1 LINYGALLLT
11 INKIK
16 HMKRIL
22 LTFLFLSVVTLSS
35 VYAQSRK
42 ITGRVTGADDGQ
54 ALPGVS
60 VKVTGT
66 NTGVQTDND
75 GLYSLQLPANAQT
88 LTFSFIGYNPQT
100 VTIGQG
106 NRYDVKLTPNNKQ
119 LSEVVVIGYG
129 TVLKRDAT
137 SAISSVSAKDIEDRP
152 ITGIDQALQG
162 QAAGVQVTSASG
174 APGGGVSVKVR
185 GTSSINSSSQPLY
198 VVDGTPI
205 NISNLAQLAF
215 GNQQPNP
222 LDDINPN
229 DIESLE
235 VLKDAAATAI
245 YGSRGTNGVVI
256 VTTKH
261 GKAGPTKIDVNYYT
275 GIQNVTK
282 EIPLLNGPQYI
293 KEIQD
298 EVNNRFP
305 GSIGAGA
312 GQFATIEALT
322 AAKEGAVFGNP
333 ANTYPTSNW
342 EALIFRKNAPIS
354 DYNIAISGGA
364 DKTKFTMSGDYFDQ
378 QGTIFGSDYKRL
390 SFRTS
395 IDHNITDKLKVGSNF
410 AFNYTTQDRLNND
423 NNINGVLSTAIL
435 QGTAFPVYNAD
446 GTYNKGIGSV
456 ENPVAA
462 YKEPLNLTTN
472 GRLLANV
479 YGEYQILPNL
489 TFRSNF
495 AADYT
500 SFGEQ
505 RFSPT
510 TLNAGFAAGGSG
522 TQSQTELLNVLN
534 ENTLTYKKS
543 IGKHN
548 FTVLAGES
556 FQKESSQV
564 LLASGTG
571 FPGNQITQLSAAAVK
586 TNAFSTGS
594 SDVLE
599 SYFARVNYN
608 FDEKYLFSASIR
620 DDASSRFGVNKR
632 DGVFPAVSAGWRIN
646 QENFLKNVSWLSNL
660 KLRGSYGITGN
671 NNIADFASRTLVN
684 GGANYNGLPGLS
696 PAQLG
701 SSNLAWESTAQTDVA
716 IDFGFFNDR
725 LTLSIDYYD
734 KESTNLLLA
743 EPLVG
748 VSGFT
753 STIANIGKL
762 QNKGLEVDVQ
772 SINVKSSSF
781 SWTTNF
787 NIAFNRNKVLALA
800 NGNTPFG
807 SGFASWIQVGQ
818 PLGAFRGYQTAG
830 IFQSQ
835 AEIDALNAAAK
846 AKTGK
851 PTATYQT
858 TLTAPGDIK
867 FADLNGDGV
876 VNTADQHILGSAQP
890 LFIGGLT
897 NTFKYKSFDLN
908 FFWQFSYGNKIFN
921 NTRAFAEGQNSVFGD
936 FATVLNRWTPTNT
949 NTNMPR
955 AVLGDPN
962 QNNRTSDRFLED
974 GSYARLKNA
983 ALGYTLPKSAAK
995 AIGMRSLRVYVSAQ
1009 NLITITK
1016 YSGFDPELSTFDT
1029 PGQNNTAPGTDF
1041 LTVPQAKTILVGV
1054 NVGF

>member
-1 LINYGALLLT
+1 
-11 INKIK
+11 
-16 HMKRIL
+16 MKRIL
-22 LTFLFLSVVTLSS
+22 LTFLLLSVIALSS

-75 GLYSLQLPANAQT
+75 GLYSLQLPSNAQT
-88 LTFSFIGYNPQT
+88 LTFSFIGYSPQT

-162 QAAGVQVTSASG
+162 QAAGVLVTSSSG
-174 APGGGVSVKVR
+174 TPGGGVTVRVR
-185 GTSSINSSSQPLY
+185 GTSSINSGSQPLY

-205 NISNLAQLAF
+205 NISNLAQLGF

-256 VTTKH
+256 VTTKK
-261 GKAGPTKIDVNYYT
+261 GKAGATKIDVNYYT
-275 GIQNVTK
+275 GVQNVTK
-282 EIPLLNGPQYI
+282 KIPLLTGPQYI
-293 KEIQD
+293 QELQD
-298 EVNNRFP
+298 EVTNRY
-305 GSIGAGA
+305 GALIGPNP
-312 GQFATIEALT
+312 GQFASLQTLLT
-322 AAKEGAVFGNP
+322 SGLGLQNVGGVP
-333 ANTYPTSNW
+333 SSYPTSNW
-342 EALIFRKNAPIS
+342 EDLVFRKNAPIS
-354 DYNIAISGGA
+354 DYNIAISGGN
-364 DKTKFTMSGDYFDQ
+364 DKTKFNISGDYFNQ
-378 QGTIFGSDYKRL
+378 QGTIKGSDYTRL
-390 SFRTS
+390 SFRTN
-395 IDHNITDKLKVGSNF
+395 IDHNISDKFKVGTNF
-410 AFNYTTQDRLNND
+410 SFNYTKQDRINND
-423 NNINGVLSTAIL
+423 NNINGVLSAAIL
-435 QGTAFPVYNAD
+435 ESPAIPVYNSD
-446 GTYNKGIGSV
+446 GTYAKDVNSSV

-472 GRLLANV
+472 GRLLSNV
-479 YGEYQILPNL
+479 YGEYKILPNL
-489 TFRSNF
+489 TFRTNF

-510 TLNAGFAAGGSG
+510 TLNAGFASNGSG

-556 FQKESSQV
+556 YQKESSQV
-564 LLASGTG
+564 LVASGTG
-571 FPGNQITQLSAAAVK
+571 FPGNQITQLSASAIK

-594 SDVLE
+594 SDILE

-620 DDASSRFGVNKR
+620 DDASSRFGANKR
-632 DGVFPAVSAGWRIN
+632 DGVFPSVSAGWRIN
-646 QENFLKNVSWLSNL
+646 QENFLKDVTWLSNL

-671 NNIADFASRTLVN
+671 NNIGDFASRTLIGV
-684 GGANYNGLPGLS
+684 GANYNGFPGLS
-696 PAQLG
+696 PSQLG
-701 SSNLAWESTAQTDVA
+701 TSNLTWESTAQTDVA
-716 IDFGFFNDR
+716 LDLGFFNDR
-725 LTLSIDYYD
+725 LTLSVDYYN
-734 KESTNLLLA
+734 KISSNLLLFQ
-743 EPLVG
+743 PLVG
-748 VSGFT
+748 SSGFT
-753 STIANIGKL
+753 GYTNNIGKL
-762 QNKGLEVDVQ
+762 QNKGWEFEVQ

-800 NGNTPFG
+800 NGNAPFG

-818 PLGAFRGYQTAG
+818 PLGSFRGYQTAG
-830 IFQSQ
+830 IFQNQ
-835 AEIDALNAAAK
+835 AEINALNAAAQ
-846 AKTGK
+846 AKTGN
-851 PTATYQT
+851 PTTTYQT
-858 TLTAPGDIK
+858 ALTAPGDVK
-867 FADLNGDGV
+867 FVDLNGDGV
-876 VNTADQHILGSAQP
+876 VNSNDQKILGSAQP

-908 FFWQFSYGNKIFN
+908 FFWQFSYGNLIYN
-921 NTRAFAEGQNSVFGD
+921 DTNAFAEGQNSVFGD
-936 FATVLNRWTPTNT
+936 FAAVLNHWTPTNT
-949 NTNMPR
+949 NTNIPR
-955 AVLGDPN
+955 PVYGDPN
-962 QNNRTSDRFLED
+962 QNNRTSNRFLEN

-983 ALGYTLPKSAAK
+983 ALGYTLPKSTAQS
-995 AIGMRSLRVYVSAQ
+995 IGMRSLRVYISAQ
-1009 NLITITK
+1009 NLFTITK
-1016 YSGFDPELSTFDT
+1016 YSGFDPEVSTFDT
-1029 PGQNNTAPGTDF
+1029 TNISPGTDF
-1041 LTVPQAKTILVGV
+1041 LTAPQAKTILIGL